1 MIAPSPAVSVVL
13 PCYNRAAYLTHWL
26 AACASWQPSRESL
39 EVIVVDD
46 GGADHAEAVVERWG
60 ERGLDVRY
68 LRLRGAGG
76 PRNNA
81 RARNAG
87 IRAARHP
94 LVLNSDP
101 DVVFVTDVVRGLV
114 AEWRP
119 GTFCSLTGYYPL
131 PRAATRDLWRA
142 AEQRPLTADDYR
154 AHAVGC
160 HNLVQRPDGVYGLHG
175 AFLCDRDTLTRL
187 RGYDERF
194 RLWGW
199 EDRDLLTR
207 LQRGL
212 GFTRRF
218 VTGAAVV
225 HQWHPALRADHDPHD
240 RAGRS
245 QVLWQMG
252 WQQACATAM
261 TSIERNGGA
270 WGEEPLTSGVTSNAA
285 STITPQA
292 HAAAATPE
300 EQRLLFDAYRHEAQV
315 WWREGQPKMA
325 LASLRT
331 ALTRWW
337 ETGDR
342 EPAREEDAAF
352 DPASFE
358 TQVTQAH
365 AAGYA
370 HTRDLAIEYA
380 AIAEACGDATIADA
394 ALGVAERL
402 PGHRAA
408 IVHLRARR
416 LIAEGDLERAVALLE
431 ACLGSNGVPAADA
444 DGARPEALARAVEV
458 NLQLGRI
465 DRARTWV
472 RDALDAARDDR
483 PATPSTHDALGS
495 FDRLLFE
502 AYRIRLHPDDGSR
515 HVWPPRLGDDEA
527 GEFLFSAAMRAR
539 RAGLVF
545 GSHALFTA
553 YLACASG
560 DDSLRARA
568 RAYRDEV
575 APVAIAWLPEP
586 MAAADVVTR
595 PRRVLQEMPR
605 E

>member
-1 MIAPSPAVSVVL
+1 MIAPPPAVSIVL
-13 PCYNRAAYLTHWL
+13 PCYNRAAYLGHWL

-46 GGADHAEAVVERWG
+46 GGADHAEAIVERWG

-101 DVVFVTDVVRGLV
+101 DVVFVTDVVRKLV
-114 AEWRP
+114 AEWQP

-131 PRAATRDLWRA
+131 SRAATRDLWRS
-142 AEQRPLTADDYR
+142 AEQRPLTAGDYR

-175 AFLCDRDTLTRL
+175 AFLCDRDTLTCL

-194 RLWGW
+194 QLWGW

-212 GFTRRF
+212 GFARRF

-225 HQWHPALRADHDPHD
+225 HQWHPALRADHDSQD

-245 QVLWQMG
+245 RVLWQMG
-252 WQQACATAM
+252 WQQACATTM
-261 TSIERNGGA
+261 TSLERNGGT
-270 WGEEPLTSGVTSNAA
+270 WGEEPLTSGETSIAA
-285 STITPQA
+285 SRLTPSA
-292 HAAAATPE
+292 HAAAATTPAG
-300 EQRLLFDAYRHEAQV
+300 QRLLFDAYRHEAQV
-315 WWREGQPKMA
+315 WWREGQPGMA
-325 LASLRT
+325 LACLRI

-342 EPAREEDAAF
+342 EPAREEDGV
-352 DPASFE
+352 FE
-358 TQVTQAH
+358 SACLESQVMQAH
-365 AAGYA
+365 AADYA
-370 HTRDLAIEYA
+370 HARDLAIEYA
-380 AIAEACGDATIADA
+380 AIADACGDAVVADV
-394 ALGVAERL
+394 ALDVADRL
-402 PGHRAA
+402 PGHRTP

-416 LIAEGDLERAVALLE
+416 LIAGGDVEGAVALLE
-431 ACLGSNGVPAADA
+431 ACLDSSSDLAALDA
-444 DGARPEALARAVEV
+444 DRARPEALARAVEL
-458 NLQLGRI
+458 NLQLGRTE
-465 DRARTWV
+465 RARVWV
-472 RDALDAARDDR
+472 RRALEAARDDH
-483 PATPSTHDALGS
+483 PAAPSTDDALGA

-502 AYRIRLHPDDGSR
+502 AYRIRLHPDDGSH

-539 RAGLVF
+539 RAELVL

-553 YLACASG
+553 YLALASG
-560 DDSLRARA
+560 EDSLRARA
-568 RAYRDEV
+568 RAYLEEAALCPVGEV
-575 APVAIAWLPEP
+575 S
-586 MAAADVVTR
+586 
-595 PRRVLQEMPR
+595 
-605 E
+605 

>member
-1 MIAPSPAVSVVL
+1 MIAPPAVSVVL

-26 AACASWQPSRESL
+26 AACASWQPDRESL
-39 EVIVVDD
+39 EIIVVDD
-46 GGADHAEAVVERWG
+46 GGADHAEAVVERWA

-101 DVVFVTDVVRGLV
+101 DVVFVTDVVRALA

-131 PRAATRDLWRA
+131 SRAASRDLWRT
-142 AEQRPLTADDYR
+142 AEQRPLTAGDYR
-154 AHAVGC
+154 ARAAGC

-175 AFLCDRDTLTRL
+175 AFLCDRETLAGL

-194 RLWGW
+194 VLWGW

-218 VTGAAVV
+218 VAGATVV
-225 HQWHPALRADHDPHD
+225 HQWHPALRADHDPVD

-245 QVLWQMG
+245 RVLWQMG

-261 TSIERNGGA
+261 TSLERNGGT
-270 WGEEPLTSGVTSNAA
+270 WGEELLTSGETSIAA
-285 STITPQA
+285 SGLTPSA
-292 HAAAATPE
+292 HAAAAATPAE
-300 EQRLLFDAYRHEAQV
+300 RRLLFDAYRHEAQV
-315 WWREGQPKMA
+315 WWREGQPGMA
-325 LASLRT
+325 LACLRI

-337 ETGDR
+337 ETSDR
-342 EPAREEDAAF
+342 EPAREEDAAIQS
-352 DPASFE
+352 ASFE
-358 TQVTQAH
+358 NQVMQAH
-365 AAGYA
+365 AADYA
-370 HTRDLAIEYA
+370 HARDLAIEYA
-380 AIAEACGDATIADA
+380 AIAGACGDAIAADT
-394 ALGVAERL
+394 ALDVADRL
-402 PGHRAA
+402 PGHRTA

-416 LIAEGDLERAVALLE
+416 LISEGHVERAAALLE
-431 ACLGSNGVPAADA
+431 ACLDSSAPSAALDA
-444 DGARPEALARAVEV
+444 DSARPEALARAVEL

-465 DRARTWV
+465 ERARAWV
-472 RDALDAARDDR
+472 HRALEAARDDR
-483 PATPSTHDALGS
+483 PAAPSTDDALGA
-495 FDRLLFE
+495 FERLLFE
-502 AYRIRLHPDDGSR
+502 AYRIRLHPDDGSH
-515 HVWPPRLGDDEA
+515 HVWPSRLGDDEA

-539 RAGLVF
+539 RAQLVR

-553 YLACASG
+553 YLALASG
-560 DDSLRARA
+560 EESLRVRA
-568 RAYRDEV
+568 RAYLDEI
-575 APVAIAWLPEP
+575 ARCPVGE
-586 MAAADVVTR
+586 
-595 PRRVLQEMPR
+595 VLSL
-605 E
+605 

>member
-1 MIAPSPAVSVVL
+1 MIAPAPAVSIVL
-13 PCYNRAAYLTHWL
+13 PCYNRAAYLNHWL

-46 GGADHAEAVVERWG
+46 GGADHAEAIVERWG
-60 ERGLDVRY
+60 ERGLAVRY

-101 DVVFVTDVVRGLV
+101 DVVFVTDVVRKLV
-114 AEWRP
+114 AEWQP
-119 GTFCSLTGYYPL
+119 GTLCSLTGYYPL
-131 PRAATRDLWRA
+131 SRASTRALWRI

-154 AHAVGC
+154 AQAVGC

-194 RLWGW
+194 QLWGW

-218 VTGAAVV
+218 VTGATVV

-240 RAGRS
+240 RTSRS
-245 QVLWQMG
+245 RVLWQMG
-252 WQQACATAM
+252 WQQACATTM
-261 TSIERNGGA
+261 TSIERNGGT
-270 WGEEPLTSGVTSNAA
+270 WGEESLTSGETSIAA
-285 STITPQA
+285 SRLTPSV
-292 HAAAATPE
+292 HAAAATPA

-315 WWREGQPKMA
+315 WWREGQSNIA
-325 LASLRT
+325 LACLRT

-342 EPAREEDAAF
+342 ALARDEDAVFEA
-352 DPASFE
+352 ASFD
-358 TQVTQAH
+358 TQLMQAH

-370 HTRDLAIEYA
+370 HARDLAIEYA
-380 AIAEACGDATIADA
+380 AIAEACGDAPAADV
-394 ALGVAERL
+394 ALGAADRM
-402 PGHRAA
+402 PGHRTA

-416 LIAEGDLERAVALLE
+416 QIAEGHLDRAVALLE
-431 ACLGSNGVPAADA
+431 ACLGASAITTPDDA
-444 DGARPEALARAVEV
+444 DTARPEALARAVEL
-458 NLQLGRI
+458 NLQLGRL
-465 DRARTWV
+465 DRARSWV
-472 RDALDAARDDR
+472 RDALDAARNDR
-483 PATPSTHDALGS
+483 PAAPSTDDALGC

-502 AYRIRLHPDDGSR
+502 AYRVTLHPGADA
-515 HVWPPRLGDDEA
+515 HHAWPPRLGDDEA

-539 RAGLVF
+539 RAGLVV

-553 YLACASG
+553 YLALASG
-560 DDSLRARA
+560 EESLRVRA
-568 RAYRDEV
+568 RAYLDEI
-575 APVAIAWLPEP
+575 ARCPVGE
-586 MAAADVVTR
+586 
-595 PRRVLQEMPR
+595 VLSYE
-605 E
+605 

>member
-1 MIAPSPAVSVVL
+1 MIAPPPAVSIVL
-13 PCYNRAAYLTHWL
+13 PCYNRAAYLGHWL

-39 EVIVVDD
+39 EIIVVDD
-46 GGADHAEAVVERWG
+46 GGADHAEAVVERWA

-68 LRLRGAGG
+68 LRLRSAGA

-87 IRAARHP
+87 IRAARHQ

-101 DVVFVTDVVRGLV
+101 DVVFVTDVVRRLV

-119 GTFCSLTGYYPL
+119 NTFCSLTGYYPL
-131 PRAATRDLWRA
+131 SRAATRDLWRS

-194 RLWGW
+194 ELWGW

-207 LQRGL
+207 LQHGL
-212 GFTRRF
+212 GFARRF

-225 HQWHPALRADHDPHD
+225 HQWHPALRADHDSQD

-245 QVLWQMG
+245 RVLWQMG
-252 WQQACATAM
+252 WQQACATTM
-261 TSIERNGGA
+261 TSIERNRDT
-270 WGEEPLTSGVTSNAA
+270 WGEEPLTRGLTSIAV
-285 STITPQA
+285 STITDQA
-292 HAAAATPE
+292 HAAATTSA
-300 EQRLLFDAYRHEAQV
+300 EQRVLFDAYRHEAQA

-325 LASLRT
+325 LACLRT

-337 ETGDR
+337 ETDDC
-342 EPAREEDAAF
+342 EPAREEDAVF
-352 DPASFE
+352 EPGTFE
-358 TQVTQAH
+358 TQVTRAH

-370 HTRDLAIEYA
+370 NARDLAIAYA
-380 AIAEACGDATIADA
+380 AIAEACGDAAVADV
-394 ALGVAERL
+394 ALEVADRL
-402 PGHRAA
+402 PGHRTA
-408 IVHLRARR
+408 IVHLGARR
-416 LIAEGDLERAVALLE
+416 LIAKGDVERAVALLE
-431 ACLGSNGVPAADA
+431 TCLDAGSISTTDDA
-444 DGARPEALARAVEV
+444 DSARPEALARAVEL
-458 NLQLGRI
+458 NLHLGRI
-465 DRARTWV
+465 DRARQWV
-472 RDALDAARDDR
+472 DDALGAARDDR
-483 PATPSTHDALGS
+483 PATPSTDDALGT

-502 AYRIRLHPDDGSR
+502 AYRVRLHPDDGSR
-515 HVWPPRLGDDEA
+515 RVWPPRLGDDEA

-553 YLACASG
+553 YLALAHG
-560 DDSLRARA
+560 EDALRARA
-568 RAYRDEV
+568 REYRDEV
-575 APVAIAWLPEP
+575 TPVALAWLPEP
-586 MAAADVVTR
+586 EAVAKAVTR
-595 PRRVLQEMPR
+595 PRRNV
-605 E
+605 

>member
-1 MIAPSPAVSVVL
+1 MIAPPPAVSIVL
-13 PCYNRAAYLTHWL
+13 PCYNRAAYLSHWL
-26 AACASWQPSRESL
+26 AACAFWQPSRESL

-46 GGADHAEAVVERWG
+46 GGADHAEAIVERWS
-60 ERGLDVRY
+60 ERGLDARY

-87 IRAARHP
+87 IRVARHP

-101 DVVFVTDVVRGLV
+101 DVVFVTDVVRKLV
-114 AEWRP
+114 AEWQP

-131 PRAATRDLWRA
+131 SRAATRDLWRI

-154 AHAVGC
+154 AQAVGC

-194 RLWGW
+194 LLWGW

-245 QVLWQMG
+245 RVLWQMG
-252 WQQACATAM
+252 WQQACATTM
-261 TSIERNGGA
+261 TSMERNGST
-270 WGEEPLTSGVTSNAA
+270 WGEEPLTSGETPIAA
-285 STITPQA
+285 SRLTPSV
-292 HAAAATPE
+292 HAAAATPA

-315 WWREGQPKMA
+315 WSREKQPQMA
-325 LASLRT
+325 LACLRI

-342 EPAREEDAAF
+342 ELARDEDGAF
-352 DPASFE
+352 EAASFE
-358 TQVTQAH
+358 TQLMQAH

-380 AIAEACGDATIADA
+380 AIAEACGDAPAADV
-394 ALGVAERL
+394 ALGAAERM
-402 PGHRAA
+402 PGHRTA

-416 LIAEGDLERAVALLE
+416 QIAEGHLDRAVALLE
-431 ACLGSNGVPAADA
+431 ACLGANAITAADDA
-444 DGARPEALARAVEV
+444 DSARPEALARAVEL
-458 NLQLGRI
+458 NLQLGRTE
-465 DRARTWV
+465 RARVWV
-472 RDALDAARDDR
+472 RRALEAARDDR
-483 PATPSTHDALGS
+483 PAAPSIGDALGT

-502 AYRIRLHPDDGSR
+502 AYRITLHPDDGSH

-539 RAGLVF
+539 RAGLVL

-553 YLACASG
+553 YLALASG
-560 DDSLRARA
+560 EESLRVRA
-568 RAYRDEV
+568 RAYLDEM
-575 APVAIAWLPEP
+575 ARCPVGK
-586 MAAADVVTR
+586 
-595 PRRVLQEMPR
+595 VLSYE
-605 E
+605 